1 MAGIKHLKQIHDRKG
16 EEFLNNLLNNY
27 VIINEHIEGNFFGM
41 KKNKS
46 DDRFKYFKKTGEITY
61 VDRMLMKF
69 YNPAISHFESM
80 SDGIKNRIP
89 SNFYFGFQ
97 YVSGK
102 DGGKSK
108 YSRLPKN
115 NLVLSYIHKLDES
128 GNPTETL
135 QTKEDLE
142 KWAYYLGVEPPPI
155 IFEGKL
161 DDEQKSSI
169 LEFVYSPKSKLE
181 ERFQTESFS
190 KYILSVLNPDL
201 TDDAIKSGLTGD
213 LSGIVFRFYDENDE
227 NSKANAFLAKLI
239 DPIFID
245 ASNDNVETEKNQTND
260 YIWLILIDLMN
271 HFELY
276 SEDDLIKMCQDSNE
290 YDNKYISIINQVFKD
305 FIKEYSFKY
314 DGLELDTPEYLNLP
328 EFEMDFNLIQD
339 GDLKNLLGGNKTY
352 CEIYRILSNFFR
364 KTRKKSSSS
373 FFTPDLIVQLNLIVK
388 KIKRIVIGEAVY
400 EGLFPSFGE
409 FVGSDPGDNAYIG
422 EYEWYNKEKGK
433 KVDSE
438 DVNIIIGSFQPPHN
452 GHVKSVEALQE
463 KNGKRSVLV
472 ALYSGNRKSPFSD
485 KAIRILLEKLQ
496 QEMPELIADVKII
509 GSNSIKDIMKELRPN
524 YNPILWGTGEKRI
537 KDHLL
542 EYEYIKNRNVPLRV
556 SEDFKLV
563 QLPNYLDSQKVR
575 DSIQSGDFNSFK
587 DMVPKS
593 IKSEFFNLK
602 KELDQK

>member
-1 MAGIKHLKQIHDRKG
+1 MPEDKR
-16 EEFLNNLLNNY
+16 
-27 VIINEHIEGNFFGM
+27 
-41 KKNKS
+41 
-46 DDRFKYFKKTGEITY
+46 
-61 VDRMLMKF
+61 
-69 YNPAISHFESM
+69 
-80 SDGIKNRIP
+80 NRIP

-97 YVSGK
+97 FVSGK

-115 NLVLSYIHKLDES
+115 NLVLSYIHRLDES

-135 QTKEDLE
+135 QTKADLE

-161 DDEQKSSI
+161 DDEQKSAI

-190 KYILSVLNPDL
+190 KYILKVLNPDVSDE
-201 TDDAIKSGLTGD
+201 TIKSGLTGD
-213 LSGIVFRFYDENDE
+213 VSGIVFRFYDENDE

-239 DPIFID
+239 DPIFIE
-245 ASNDNVETEKNQTND
+245 ASGDNVESEKNQTND

-276 SEDDLIKMCQDSNE
+276 NEDDLIKMCQGSDDYDS
-290 YDNKYISIINQVFKD
+290 KYISIINQVFKD

-328 EFEMDFNLIQD
+328 EFEMDFNLMQD
-339 GDLKNLLGGNKTY
+339 GDLKNLLNGNKTY

-388 KIKRIVIGEAVY
+388 KIKRIVVGEAVY

-433 KVDSE
+433 KVESE

-452 GHVKSVEALQE
+452 GHIKSVEALHE
-463 KNGKRSVLV
+463 KNGKRAVLV

-496 QEMPELIADVKII
+496 QEMSELIADVKVI

-556 SEDFKLV
+556 SEDFKLI
-563 QLPNYLDSQKVR
+563 QLPNYLDSQRVR

-602 KELDQK
+602 KELDRK

>member
-27 VIINEHIEGNFFGM
+27 VIINEHIDGNFFGV
-41 KKNKS
+41 KKNQS
-46 DDRFKYFKKTGEITY
+46 NDRFKYFKKTGEITY

-69 YNPAISHFESM
+69 YNPAVSHFESM
-80 SDGIKNRIP
+80 PDDKRNRIP

-97 YVSGK
+97 FVSGK

-115 NLVLSYIHKLDES
+115 NLVLSYIHRLDES
-128 GNPTETL
+128 GNPIETL
-135 QTKEDLE
+135 QTKADLE

-161 DDEQKSSI
+161 DDEQKSAI

-190 KYILSVLNPDL
+190 KYILKVLNPDVSDE
-201 TDDAIKSGLTGD
+201 TIKSGLTGD
-213 LSGIVFRFYDENDE
+213 VGGIVFRFYDENDE

-239 DPIFID
+239 DPIFIE
-245 ASNDNVETEKNQTND
+245 ASGDNVESEKNQTND

-276 SEDDLIKMCQDSNE
+276 NEDDLIKMCQGSEDYDS
-290 YDNKYISIINQVFKD
+290 KYISIINQAFKD

-328 EFEMDFNLIQD
+328 EFEMDFNLMQD
-339 GDLKNLLGGNKTY
+339 EDLKNLLNGNKTY

-388 KIKRIVIGEAVY
+388 KIKRVVVGEAVY

-452 GHVKSVEALQE
+452 GHIKSIEALKE
-463 KNGKRSVLV
+463 KNGKRAVLV

-485 KAIRILLEKLQ
+485 KAIRVMLEKLQ
-496 QEMPELIADVKII
+496 QEMTELIADVKVI

-556 SEDFKLV
+556 SEDFKLI
-563 QLPNYLDSQKVR
+563 QLPNYLDSQRVR

-602 KELDQK
+602 KELDRK

>member
-27 VIINEHIEGNFFGM
+27 VIINEHIDGNFFGV
-41 KKNKS
+41 KKNQS
-46 DDRFKYFKKTGEITY
+46 NDRFKYFKKTGEITY

-69 YNPAISHFESM
+69 YNPAVSHFESM
-80 SDGIKNRIP
+80 PDDKRNRIP

-97 YVSGK
+97 FVSGK

-115 NLVLSYIHKLDES
+115 NLVLSYIHRLDES
-128 GNPTETL
+128 GNPIETL
-135 QTKEDLE
+135 QTKADLE

-161 DDEQKSSI
+161 DDEQKSAI

-190 KYILSVLNPDL
+190 KYILRVLNPDVSDE
-201 TDDAIKSGLTGD
+201 TIKSGLTGD
-213 LSGIVFRFYDENDE
+213 VGGIVFRFYDENDE

-239 DPIFID
+239 DPIFIE
-245 ASNDNVETEKNQTND
+245 ASGDNVESEKNQTND

-276 SEDDLIKMCQDSNE
+276 NEDDLIKMCQGSEDYDS
-290 YDNKYISIINQVFKD
+290 KYISIINQAFKD

-328 EFEMDFNLIQD
+328 EFEMDFNLMQD
-339 GDLKNLLGGNKTY
+339 GDLKNLLNSNKTY

-388 KIKRIVIGEAVY
+388 KIKRVVVGEAVY

-452 GHVKSVEALQE
+452 GHIKSIEALKE
-463 KNGKRSVLV
+463 KNGKRAVLV

-485 KAIRILLEKLQ
+485 KAIRVMLEKLQ
-496 QEMPELIADVKII
+496 QEMTELIADVKVI

-556 SEDFKLV
+556 SEDFKLI
-563 QLPNYLDSQKVR
+563 QLPNYLDSQRVR

-602 KELDQK
+602 KELDRK

>member
-27 VIINEHIEGNFFGM
+27 VIINEHIDGNFFGV
-41 KKNKS
+41 KKNQS
-46 DDRFKYFKKTGEITY
+46 NDRFKYFKKTGEITY

-69 YNPAISHFESM
+69 YNPAVSHFESM
-80 SDGIKNRIP
+80 PDDKRNRIP

-97 YVSGK
+97 FVSGK

-115 NLVLSYIHKLDES
+115 NLVLSYIHRLDES
-128 GNPTETL
+128 GNPIETL
-135 QTKEDLE
+135 QTKADLE

-161 DDEQKSSI
+161 DDEQKSAI

-190 KYILSVLNPDL
+190 KYILKVLNPDVSDE
-201 TDDAIKSGLTGD
+201 TIKSGLTGD
-213 LSGIVFRFYDENDE
+213 VGGIVFRFYDENDE

-239 DPIFID
+239 DPIFIE
-245 ASNDNVETEKNQTND
+245 ASGDNVESEKNQTND

-276 SEDDLIKMCQDSNE
+276 NEDDLIKMCQGSEDYDS
-290 YDNKYISIINQVFKD
+290 KYISIINQAFKD

-314 DGLELDTPEYLNLP
+314 DGLELDTPEYLNMP
-328 EFEMDFNLIQD
+328 EFEMDFNLMQD
-339 GDLKNLLGGNKTY
+339 EDLKNLLNGNKTY

-388 KIKRIVIGEAVY
+388 KIKRVVVGEAVY

-452 GHVKSVEALQE
+452 GHIKSIEALKE
-463 KNGKRSVLV
+463 KNGKRAVLV

-496 QEMPELIADVKII
+496 QEMTELIADVKVI

-556 SEDFKLV
+556 SEDFKLI
-563 QLPNYLDSQKVR
+563 QLPNYLDSQRVR

-602 KELDQK
+602 KELDRK

>member
-27 VIINEHIEGNFFGM
+27 VIINEHIDGNFFGV
-41 KKNKS
+41 KKNQS
-46 DDRFKYFKKTGEITY
+46 NDRFKYFKKTGEITY

-69 YNPAISHFESM
+69 YNPAVSHFESM
-80 SDGIKNRIP
+80 PDDKRNRIP

-97 YVSGK
+97 FVSGK

-115 NLVLSYIHKLDES
+115 NLVLSYIHRLDES
-128 GNPTETL
+128 GNPIETL
-135 QTKEDLE
+135 QTKADLE

-161 DDEQKSSI
+161 DDEQKSAI

-190 KYILSVLNPDL
+190 KYILKVLNPDVSDE
-201 TDDAIKSGLTGD
+201 TIKSGLTGD
-213 LSGIVFRFYDENDE
+213 VGGIVFRFYDENDE

-239 DPIFID
+239 DPIFIE
-245 ASNDNVETEKNQTND
+245 ASGDNVESEKNQTND

-276 SEDDLIKMCQDSNE
+276 NEDDLIKMCQGSEDYDS
-290 YDNKYISIINQVFKD
+290 KYISIINQAFKD

-328 EFEMDFNLIQD
+328 EFEMDFNLMQD
-339 GDLKNLLGGNKTY
+339 EDLKNLLNGNKTY

-388 KIKRIVIGEAVY
+388 KIKRVVVGEAVY

-452 GHVKSVEALQE
+452 GHIKSIEALKE
-463 KNGKRSVLV
+463 KNGKRAVLV

-485 KAIRILLEKLQ
+485 KANRVMLEKLQ
-496 QEMPELIADVKII
+496 QEMTELIADVKVI

-556 SEDFKLV
+556 SEDFKLI
-563 QLPNYLDSQKVR
+563 QLPNYLDSQRVR

-602 KELDQK
+602 KELDRK

>member
-27 VIINEHIEGNFFGM
+27 VIINEHIDGNFFGV
-41 KKNKS
+41 KKNQS
-46 DDRFKYFKKTGEITY
+46 NDRFKYFKKTGEITY

-69 YNPAISHFESM
+69 YNPAVSHFESM
-80 SDGIKNRIP
+80 PDDKRNRIP

-97 YVSGK
+97 FVSGK

-115 NLVLSYIHKLDES
+115 NLVLSYIHRLDES
-128 GNPTETL
+128 GNPIETL
-135 QTKEDLE
+135 QTKADLE

-161 DDEQKSSI
+161 DDEQKSAI

-190 KYILSVLNPDL
+190 KYILKVLNPDVSDE
-201 TDDAIKSGLTGD
+201 TIKSGLTGD
-213 LSGIVFRFYDENDE
+213 VGGIVFRFYDENDE

-239 DPIFID
+239 DPIFIE
-245 ASNDNVETEKNQTND
+245 ASGDNVESEKNQTND

-276 SEDDLIKMCQDSNE
+276 NEDDLIKMCQGSEDYDS
-290 YDNKYISIINQVFKD
+290 KYISIINQAFKD

-328 EFEMDFNLIQD
+328 EFEMDFNLMQD
-339 GDLKNLLGGNKTY
+339 EDLKNLLNGNKTY

-388 KIKRIVIGEAVY
+388 KIKRVVVGEAVY

-433 KVDSE
+433 RVDSE

-452 GHVKSVEALQE
+452 GHIKSIEALKE
-463 KNGKRSVLV
+463 KNGKRAVLV

-485 KAIRILLEKLQ
+485 KAIRVMLEKLQ
-496 QEMPELIADVKII
+496 QEMTELIADVKVI

-556 SEDFKLV
+556 SEDFKLI
-563 QLPNYLDSQKVR
+563 QLPNYLDSQRVR

-602 KELDQK
+602 KELDRK

>member
-1 MAGIKHLKQIHDRKG
+1 MAGIKHLRQIHDRKG

-27 VIINEHIEGNFFGM
+27 VIINEHVDGNFFGM
-41 KKNKS
+41 KKNQS
-46 DDRFKYFKKTGEITY
+46 NDRFKYFKKTGEITY

-69 YNPAISHFESM
+69 YNPAIAHFESM
-80 SDGIKNRIP
+80 PEDKRNRIP

-97 YVSGK
+97 FVSGK

-115 NLVLSYIHKLDES
+115 NLVLSYIHRLDES
-128 GNPTETL
+128 GNPIETL
-135 QTKEDLE
+135 QTKADLE

-161 DDEQKSSI
+161 DDEQKSAI

-190 KYILSVLNPDL
+190 KYILKVLNPDVSDE
-201 TDDAIKSGLTGD
+201 TIKSGLTGD
-213 LSGIVFRFYDENDE
+213 VSGIVFRFYDENDE

-239 DPIFID
+239 DPIFIE
-245 ASNDNVETEKNQTND
+245 ASGDNVESEKNQTND

-276 SEDDLIKMCQDSNE
+276 NEDDLIKMCQGFDDYDS
-290 YDNKYISIINQVFKD
+290 KYISIINQVFKD

-328 EFEMDFNLIQD
+328 EFEMDFNLMQD
-339 GDLKNLLGGNKTY
+339 GDLKNLLNGNKTY

-388 KIKRIVIGEAVY
+388 KIKRIVVGEAVY

-433 KVDSE
+433 KVESE

-452 GHVKSVEALQE
+452 GHIKSVEALHE
-463 KNGKRSVLV
+463 KNGKRAVLV

-496 QEMPELIADVKII
+496 QEMSELIADVKVI

-556 SEDFKLV
+556 SEDFKLI
-563 QLPNYLDSQKVR
+563 QLPNYLDSQRVR

-602 KELDQK
+602 KELDRK

>member
-27 VIINEHIEGNFFGM
+27 VIINEHIDGNFFGV
-41 KKNKS
+41 KKNQS
-46 DDRFKYFKKTGEITY
+46 NDRFKYFKKTGEITY

-69 YNPAISHFESM
+69 YNPAVSHFESM
-80 SDGIKNRIP
+80 PDDKRNRIP

-97 YVSGK
+97 FVSGK

-115 NLVLSYIHKLDES
+115 NLVLSYIHRLDES
-128 GNPTETL
+128 GNPIETL
-135 QTKEDLE
+135 QTKADLE

-161 DDEQKSSI
+161 DDEQKSAI

-190 KYILSVLNPDL
+190 KYILKVLNPDVSDE
-201 TDDAIKSGLTGD
+201 TIKSGLTGD
-213 LSGIVFRFYDENDE
+213 VGGIVFRFYDENDE

-239 DPIFID
+239 DPIFIE
-245 ASNDNVETEKNQTND
+245 ASGDNVESEKNQTND

-276 SEDDLIKMCQDSNE
+276 NEDDLIKMCQGSEDYDS
-290 YDNKYISIINQVFKD
+290 KYISIINQAFKD

-328 EFEMDFNLIQD
+328 EFEMDFNLMQD
-339 GDLKNLLGGNKTY
+339 EDLKNLLNGNKTY

-388 KIKRIVIGEAVY
+388 KIKRVVVGEAVY

-452 GHVKSVEALQE
+452 GHIKSIEALKE
-463 KNGKRSVLV
+463 KNGKRAVLV

-496 QEMPELIADVKII
+496 QEMTELIADVKVI

-556 SEDFKLV
+556 SEDFKLI
-563 QLPNYLDSQKVR
+563 QLPNYLDSQRVR

-602 KELDQK
+602 KELDRK

>member
-1 MAGIKHLKQIHDRKG
+1 MAGIKHLKQIHDKKG

-27 VIINEHIEGNFFGM
+27 VIINEHIDGNFFGV
-41 KKNKS
+41 KKNQS
-46 DDRFKYFKKTGEITY
+46 NDRFKYFKKTGEITY
-61 VDRMLMKF
+61 VDQMLMKF
-69 YNPAISHFESM
+69 YNPAISYFESIPE
-80 SDGIKNRIP
+80 DKKNRIP

-102 DGGKSK
+102 DGSRSK

-115 NLVLSYIHKLDES
+115 NLILSYIHRMDES
-128 GNPTETL
+128 GNPIETL
-135 QTKEDLE
+135 QTRADLE

-161 DDEQKSSI
+161 DDEQKSAI
-169 LEFVYSPKSKLE
+169 LEFVYSPKSKLN

-190 KYILSVLNPDL
+190 KYILKVLNPE
-201 TDDAIKSGLTGD
+201 TSDDAIKSGLTGD
-213 LSGIVFRFYDENDE
+213 IGGIVFRFYDENDE

-239 DPIFID
+239 DPIFIE
-245 ASNDNVETEKNQTND
+245 ASSDNTESEKNQTND

-276 SEDDLIKMCQDSNE
+276 SEDDLIKMCHDTEDYDS
-290 YDNKYISIINQVFKD
+290 KYILIINEIFKD

-339 GDLKNLLGGNKTY
+339 SDLKNLLTGNTTY
-352 CEIYRILSNFFR
+352 REIYRILSNFFR

-388 KIKRIVIGEAVY
+388 KIKRVVVGDAVY

-409 FVGSDPGDNAYIG
+409 FIGSSPGDNTYIG
-422 EYEWYNKEKGK
+422 EYEWYNEEKGK
-433 KVDSE
+433 KVNSE

-452 GHVKSVEALQE
+452 GHIKSIEALKE
-463 KNGKRSVLV
+463 KNGKRAVLI
-472 ALYSGNRKSPFSD
+472 ALFSGNRKSPLSD
-485 KAIRILLEKLQ
+485 KSIRILLEKLQ
-496 QEMPELIADVKII
+496 QEMSELIADVKII
-509 GSNSIKDIMKELRPN
+509 GSNSIKDIMKELRPD

-542 EYEYIKNRNVPLRV
+542 EYEYIKNKNIPLRV
-556 SEDFKLV
+556 SNDFKLI

-575 DSIQSGDFNSFK
+575 DSIKSGDFNSFK

-602 KELDQK
+602 KELG